1 MQWLDDDIDDIY
13 RSAAEF
19 YRLDIQ
25 GASWNN
31 VAPRIKAINNK
42 KRTLSFTWYIY
53 TGMSIMLLHLWLAHN
68 PSNGRTWA
76 STSFNNENNSS
87 PTIQINIQNNNF
99 STASEGNQKSARL
112 TVHDHEYQQR
122 SKQIPLHEH
131 FPENKI
137 STKSFRL
144 SGPFDPID
152 KKSDQISSLV
162 HTSKS
167 KEIISSLLPKRKKEI
182 QWPEKAR
189 TLNIPLITPIRT
201 NSSNK
206 SYKYLEIITGID
218 ISNVHFQ
225 KYSSPGWI
233 YGLRIGTMVSS
244 GWSLETGILGEQ
256 KSYYSEGEYFNTK
269 LFPNAEVQQVEGRC
283 SMLEIPLNIGY
294 MLSNRDRHDWMIK
307 TGISS
312 YLMQQESYAIDYIT
326 SGSSTTQR
334 TYKTYTHSRGNWFAA
349 FGIYSD
355 YDFKLW
361 GKGSLRIEPYL
372 KFPLKG
378 MGKGQLPITSAGL
391 TVGWRL
397 NSF

>member
-25 GASWNN
+25 GANWNN

-42 KRTLSFTWYIY
+42 KRTLPFTWYIY
-53 TGMSIMLLHLWLAHN
+53 TGMSIILLHLWLAHN
-68 PSNGRTWA
+68 PSNGHTLA
-76 STSFNNENNSS
+76 STSFNKGNNSS
-87 PTIQINIQNNNF
+87 LTIQLNFQNNNF
-99 STASEGNQKSARL
+99 SSASEENQKSARL
-112 TVHDHEYQQR
+112 RVHDHEYQQR

-131 FPENKI
+131 FAENKI

-144 SGPFDPID
+144 SASFDLRD
-152 KKSDQISSLV
+152 KKSFQISSLV

-167 KEIISSLLPKRKKEI
+167 EEIISSLLSKRKKEI

-189 TLNIPLITPIRT
+189 LSNIPLITPTRT
-201 NSSNK
+201 NSPNK

-225 KYSSPGWI
+225 KYSRPGWI
-233 YGLRIGTMVSS
+233 YGLRIGTMLSS

-256 KSYYSEGEYFNTK
+256 KSYYSEGEYFNNK
-269 LFPNAEVQQVEGRC
+269 LFPNAEVQQVDGRC
-283 SMLEIPLNIGY
+283 SMLEIPLNVGY

-307 TGISS
+307 TGLSS

-326 SGSSTTQR
+326 SGSSFTQR
-334 TYKTYTHSRGNWFAA
+334 ANKTYTHSRGNWFAA
-349 FGIYSD
+349 IGIYSD
-355 YDFKLW
+355 YDFKLR
-361 GKGSLRIEPYL
+361 GKGSIRIEPYL

-378 MGKGQLPITSAGL
+378 IGKGQLPITSAGL
-391 TVGWRL
+391 TVGWHL